1 MKKKLNKT
9 SFIVLMTIWS
19 ILTLLSLVDP
29 LTVGVF
35 FIKIANYC
43 DYSNSIL
50 VAINTGIFGVCSA
63 ILYMKR
69 NRNG

>member
-1 MKKKLNKT
+1 MKKKINKT

-50 VAINTGIFGVCSA
+50 VAVNTGVFGVCSA

>member
-1 MKKKLNKT
+1 MKKKINKT

-19 ILTLLSLVDP
+19 ILTLLSLIDP

-35 FIKIANYC
+35 FIRIANYC
-43 DYSNSIL
+43 DYSNSVL
-50 VAINTGIFGVCSA
+50 VAINTGVFGVCSA

>member
-1 MKKKLNKT
+1 MKKKINKT

-19 ILTLLSLVDP
+19 ILTLVSLIDP
-29 LTVGVF
+29 LTMGLF
-35 FIKIANYC
+35 FIKIADYC
-43 DYSNSIL
+43 NYSNSIL

-63 ILYMKR
+63 LLYMKR

>member
-50 VAINTGIFGVCSA
+50 VAVNTGVFGVCSA

>member
-43 DYSNSIL
+43 DYSNSVL

-63 ILYMKR
+63 LLYMKR

>member
-1 MKKKLNKT
+1 MKKKINKT

-43 DYSNSIL
+43 DYSNSVL
-50 VAINTGIFGVCSA
+50 VAVNTGVFGVCSA
-63 ILYMKR
+63 LLYMKR

>member
-43 DYSNSIL
+43 DYSNSVL
-50 VAINTGIFGVCSA
+50 VAINTGVFGVCSA
-63 ILYMKR
+63 LLYMKR

>member
-1 MKKKLNKT
+1 MKKRLNKT

-50 VAINTGIFGVCSA
+50 VAVNTGVFGVCSA

>member
-1 MKKKLNKT
+1 MKKKINKT

-19 ILTLLSLVDP
+19 ILTLLSLIDP
-29 LTVGVF
+29 LAVGVF
-35 FIKIANYC
+35 FIRIANYC
-43 DYSNSIL
+43 DYSNSVL
-50 VAINTGIFGVCSA
+50 VAINTGVFGVCSA

>member
-1 MKKKLNKT
+1 MKKRLNKT

-43 DYSNSIL
+43 DYSNSVL
-50 VAINTGIFGVCSA
+50 VAVNTGVFGVCSA